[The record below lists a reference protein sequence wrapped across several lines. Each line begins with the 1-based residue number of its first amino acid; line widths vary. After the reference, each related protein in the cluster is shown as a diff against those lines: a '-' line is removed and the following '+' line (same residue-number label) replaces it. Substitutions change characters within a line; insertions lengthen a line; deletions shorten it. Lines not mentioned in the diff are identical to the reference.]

1 MKTEGL
7 IVKYSI
13 IIGISLL
20 AANVFGQA
28 PTITNVL
35 NAGIGDRTFAP
46 MSEVYIYGSFSKGL
60 PKDFSITVG
69 GIAGYVSAVNSLGYI
84 TAILPSAA
92 PMGQQPL
99 VVSYQGA
106 GSSPYPVTMQPYAPE
121 FQTVTVVPVTN
132 SGPTFPLAN
141 YFPIAHADLTPVTPA
156 APAAPGERLV
166 SILSGMGP
174 TNPPVTPGGFN
185 TFQPLATQPVV
196 LVGALSAPIFR
207 AGSSG
212 TTVEVDF
219 YVPNGAPQ
227 GYTQVVLTVNGYR
240 SNIVTIA
247 VATQPLVTAV
257 LNAGSFR
264 SPGTVAPGSIIS
276 IFGIGFGP
284 SDNLIAFPA
293 TNVNGSTVNMGG
305 DFAPIFA
312 LATVEGQINA
322 QVPTELPTNGTVS
335 LTVVSNLGTSLAVP
349 VNLSPSV
356 PGIFFF
362 TDPSVSTRRNAAA
375 LIGNSAWIAM
385 PTSMA
390 AGMGIPNNCA
400 SLSTLSTCGQPAHV
414 GDVLQ
419 VFVTGLGKATP
430 GGEANALTLAT
441 GKTAPASGTLYL
453 TVQTPIVTIGGIPVP
468 VQFSGIAPGF
478 AGLYQINV
486 PVPAGVTPGD
496 DVPITVAMPGSI
508 VDTATISVAAQ

>member
-1 MKTEGL
+1 L

-13 IIGISLL
+13 VLGIVVC

-28 PTITNVL
+28 PAITNVL

-46 MSEVYIYGSFSKGL
+46 YSEVYIYGTFVKGL
-60 PKDFSITVG
+60 PNDYAVTVA
-69 GIAGYVSAVNSLGYI
+69 GIAGYVVAVNSVGYI
-84 TAILPSAA
+84 TAFLPSNA

-106 GSSPYPVTMQPYAPE
+106 DSGPYPITLQPYAPE

-132 SGPTFPLAN
+132 SGPRFPLAN

-166 SILSGMGP
+166 SILSGVGP
-174 TNPPVTPGGFN
+174 TSPPVKPGGFN
-185 TFQPLATQPVV
+185 SFQSLATQPVV
-196 LVGALSAPIFR
+196 MVGALSAPIFR

-227 GYTQVVLTVNGYR
+227 GYTQVSLSVNGYR
-240 SNIVTIA
+240 SNVVTIA
-247 VATQPLVTAV
+247 VATQPIVTAV

-264 SPGTVAPGSIIS
+264 SPGTVAPGSIVS

-284 SDNLIAFPA
+284 IDNLIAFPG
-293 TNVNGSTVNMGG
+293 TNVNGTTVTMGNTA
-305 DFAPIFA
+305 APIFA

-322 QVPTELPTNGTVS
+322 LVPSELPTNGSVN
-335 LTVVSNLGTSLAVP
+335 LTIVSNLGKSMSVP
-349 VNLSPSV
+349 VNLAPSV
-356 PGIFFF
+356 PGMFFF
-362 TDPSVSTRRNAAA
+362 NDPSVGTRRNAAA
-375 LIGNSAWIAM
+375 LIGNTAWIAM

-390 AGMGIPNNCA
+390 IGMGIPTDCA
-400 SLSTLSTCGQPAHV
+400 NYSTLSTCGQPAHV

-430 GGEANALTLAT
+430 GGDPNGPTLAT
-441 GKTAPASGTLYL
+441 GKTAPASGILYL
-453 TVQTPIVTIGGIPVP
+453 TVQTPAVTIGGIPVP
-468 VQFSGIAPGF
+468 VQYSGIAPGF

-486 PVPAGVTPGD
+486 PVPAGVQPGD